1 MKLRTTLAVI
11 ALMFCSMFAVAQR
24 TNPTYHSD
32 AVSNGIAVTVQVVGR
47 SIDMYATS
55 ANQDVC
61 VSITVDP
68 DSNHTYNMYNGQ
80 LDGKRVTVPVGATV
94 YVGRINSIDQQAA
107 FHLHYFFT
115 ATVGG
120 CQ

>member
-1 MKLRTTLAVI
+1 MKLRSTLAVL
-11 ALMFCSMFAVAQR
+11 ALLCCSMFAVAQR
-24 TNPTYHSD
+24 TDPSYHND

-47 SIDMYATS
+47 SIDMFATS

-61 VSITVDP
+61 VLITVDP
-68 DSNHTYNMYNGQ
+68 DANHTYNMYNGQ
-80 LDGKRVTVPVGATV
+80 LDGKRVTVPVGGTV
-94 YVGRINSIDQQAA
+94 YVGRINSIDQSAA

-115 ATVGG
+115 ATVGA